1 MKKNILAL
9 SVVTALSSLALA
21 GCGGGGDG
29 ASTNNGNNS
38 GNGGN
43 ATKPALTATFI
54 DSAVAGLNYK
64 CGNYSDV
71 TNSQGQFLFNDG
83 DTCTFKLGSIQLGET
98 QVKKG
103 QTLVTPYTIAEKGD
117 KDRAIRIAALL
128 QTMHTD
134 GDIRN
139 GIILNPEDTKKLGN
153 LNFDNDIDFETSLN
167 EALKQAQ
174 IDKKVVDTKA
184 AEVHMNAS
192 LANANGK
199 SVAVDKVLRGLL
211 EESQDWQKTN
221 FEEKLGLY
229 KNILEQEESVEGM
242 ADREIVKAIITMME
256 ITNDPIVSKRFEIEP
271 SSDSAIGSGYKSTLA
286 KVLDIIVNSGN
297 AALSNIKEQPDHTID
312 IAQLM
317 HKYAVELEAVSN
329 SLASITD
336 PDYLAKYGDSDE
348 LTLSFTQVQELRA
361 SALAMAAAINVM
373 ASYQY
378 GSPSQYRIKWEDL
391 TLDTFSITNNF
402 GGTNLK
408 QPAFGNVQINA
419 EYMNVNINPESFF
432 KDPNFLALNSNH
444 SEILDKA
451 KKQLQ
456 KAIELTLKSNL
467 PETDH
472 HLDRNVLEKLH
483 KHLAGDSE
491 FKTVEL
497 HDYVLIN
504 DEWLEATYN
513 VDLNFYFKNGLGRKD
528 MKLTTTSHCNFD
540 GETIG
545 EYDITMSKALDTAMC
560 KVEKDKVMEIFQKMD
575 GSFFNIPFYGIG
587 NAPSQNGTTINFAQG
602 IAMQWSVNIDP
613 TEGGNFD
620 KVFISCKGRI
630 PGYMPEQEWQNMPC
644 AKLISSTLTN
654 M

>member
-1 MKKNILAL
+1 M
-9 SVVTALSSLALA
+9 
-21 GCGGGGDG
+21 
-29 ASTNNGNNS
+29 
-38 GNGGN
+38 
-43 ATKPALTATFI
+43 
-54 DSAVAGLNYK
+54 
-64 CGNYSDV
+64 
-71 TNSQGQFLFNDG
+71 ND
-83 DTCTFKLGSIQLGET
+83 
-98 QVKKG
+98 
-103 QTLVTPYTIAEKGD
+103 
-117 KDRAIRIAALL
+117 
-128 QTMHTD
+128 
-134 GDIRN
+134 
-139 GIILNPEDTKKLGN
+139 
-153 LNFDNDIDFETSLN
+153 
-167 EALKQAQ
+167 
-174 IDKKVVDTKA
+174 
-184 AEVHMNAS
+184 S

-199 SVAVDKVLRGLL
+199 SVAVDKVLRSLL

-229 KNILEQEESVEGM
+229 KNILEQEKSVEGM
-242 ADREIVKAIITMME
+242 ADREIVKAIITMIE

-348 LTLSFTQVQELRA
+348 LTLSFAQVQELRA
-361 SALAMAAAINVM
+361 SALAMAAAMNVM

-378 GSPSQYRIKWEDL
+378 GSPSQYRIRWEDL
-391 TLDTFSITNNF
+391 SLDMFSINNHF
-402 GGTNLK
+402 GDADII
-408 QPAFGNVQINA
+408 QPAFGSVPNKA
-419 EYMNVNINPESFF
+419 EYMNVNINPVGLF

-467 PETDH
+467 PETGH
-472 HLDRNVLEKLH
+472 HLDHNVLDKLD
-483 KHLAGDSE
+483 KHLKGNSE

-504 DEWLEATYN
+504 DEWLEAIYN

-528 MKLTTTSHCNFD
+528 MRLTTTSHCNFD
-540 GETIG
+540 GESIG

-560 KVEKDKVMEIFQKMD
+560 KVEKDKVMEISQKMD
-575 GSFFNIPFYGIG
+575 GYLFNIPFYGIG
-587 NAPSQNGTTINFAQG
+587 HAPSDNGTAINFAQG
-602 IAMQWSVNIDP
+602 IAMQWSVDIEP
-613 TEGGNFD
+613 TEDGNFD

-644 AKLISSTLTN
+644 AKFISSTLNN